1 MAPTMENFRQLR
13 GSSHGIRSEERTLFG
28 RYMSM
33 NHWRPRLDI
42 RWRTSMTTCINTMRT
57 IGMTLG
63 LAIMASTAA
72 TSSGLAYSAGAQQM
86 CSGDAMRLCSS
97 EIPSIP
103 RIIACMRRNK
113 ANVSAGCRMVME
125 QEDPASRPNPVQ
137 VAPAEQK
144 PPAVARTEPPA
155 TAKSVPAPIAPV
167 VPPVVALP
175 APVAPANVAAEPV
188 EHRPAAMVAQPAAV
202 ETKPAPAVSF
212 ERTTIDVRLEQPQ
225 PARVDP
231 STTGQSLAAAL
242 AQAAQAAV
250 TEVKRTQGVP
260 IAATPPASVPAQPAP
275 VLSKPE
281 QAAPVEQK
289 PIVAAPSVVKPTEVK
304 PAPVAKPVKVARRK
318 QRAQQVAVA
327 TYSPSGMGGY
337 ESYIGMAAPIM
348 SLIMSHW

>member
-1 MAPTMENFRQLR
+1 
-13 GSSHGIRSEERTLFG
+13 
-28 RYMSM
+28 
-33 NHWRPRLDI
+33 
-42 RWRTSMTTCINTMRT
+42 
-57 IGMTLG
+57 
-63 LAIMASTAA
+63 
-72 TSSGLAYSAGAQQM
+72 
-86 CSGDAMRLCSS
+86 
-97 EIPSIP
+97 
-103 RIIACMRRNK
+103 
-113 ANVSAGCRMVME
+113 
-125 QEDPASRPNPVQ
+125 
-137 VAPAEQK
+137 
-144 PPAVARTEPPA
+144 
-155 TAKSVPAPIAPV
+155 
-167 VPPVVALP
+167 
-175 APVAPANVAAEPV
+175 
-188 EHRPAAMVAQPAAV
+188 MVAQPAAV

-304 PAPVAKPVKVARRK
+304 PAPVAKPVKLARRK

-327 TYSPSGMGGY
+327 TYSPRGMGGY